1 MIQQAAESLR
11 NGGLVAYPTEA
22 IYGIGCDPNN
32 LAAIDRL
39 LALKRRSWT
48 KGLILIAADIA
59 QLAPFLTIPIG
70 EIPQQVQDSWPGP
83 TTWLL
88 AAHPDVPSTLRGE
101 HNTIAVRVTAHL
113 EAAALCQAFGGA
125 IVSTSANI
133 TGQTPARTID
143 ELSAEL
149 TDALDV
155 IVVGET
161 DSTLTPSQIKD
172 AFSGKTIR

>member
-39 LALKRRSWT
+39 LALKQRSWT

-59 QLAPFLTIPIG
+59 QLAPFLAIPII
-70 EIPQQVQDSWPGP
+70 EIPPQVQASWPGS

-88 AAHPDVPSTLRGE
+88 PVHPDIPPTLRGE
-101 HNTIAVRVTAHL
+101 HDTIAVRVTAHPG
-113 EAAALCQAFGGA
+113 AAALCQAFGGA

-133 TGQTPARTID
+133 TGQAPARTID
-143 ELSAEL
+143 ELSPEL
-149 TDALDV
+149 TNVLDV
-155 IVVGET
+155 IVSGET
-161 DSTLTPSQIKD
+161 NPTLNPSHIKD
-172 AFSGKTIR
+172 PFTGRIIR